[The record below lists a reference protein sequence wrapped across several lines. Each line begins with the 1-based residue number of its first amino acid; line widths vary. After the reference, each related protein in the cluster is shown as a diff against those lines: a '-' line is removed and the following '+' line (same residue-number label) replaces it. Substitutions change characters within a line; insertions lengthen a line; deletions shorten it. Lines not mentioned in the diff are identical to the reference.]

1 MSRINVKS
9 VSYTDKVS
17 QLNDLT
23 KLSKKKQTERFAN
36 YQETLRSLDMTL
48 LNYSYTEILDSLSSL
63 FNIDS
68 VFDGVTPTQLQKK
81 LAVFP
86 LVELVGLIKQI
97 EVLIEFD
104 SIFESMDID
113 APIHLL
119 EKYLAV

>member
-1 MSRINVKS
+1 

>member
-1 MSRINVKS
+1 MIKNNVKS

-81 LAVFP
+81 LSVFP

>member
-1 MSRINVKS
+1 MIKNNVKS

-81 LAVFP
+81 LSVFP

-104 SIFESMDID
+104 CIFESMDID